1 MSKESPFIVSGR
13 VPCHRVTQVLRIYE
27 MFTSLPFMSCFTV
40 HVTQFWSHHEMAA
53 ILFVPLSHPSPSF
66 SHPPPLTH
74 LLIADIHLCISP
86 VITLSLQCFSF
97 LFILSLFSNSFL
109 TFSFFYFYLLA
120 CSLTSISRAL
130 IHLFV
135 HLLAHSRAHYFTH
148 TFTRSLYSLTHSVT
162 HSLVHLLAQPLI
174 HSPTHPLTHSFYLYL
189 CSSLSHSL
197 FPFLVMYSLIHRVFE
212 YLLYL
217 SLYFY
222 FLHTVFNTS

>member
-1 MSKESPFIVSGR
+1 
-13 VPCHRVTQVLRIYE
+13 
-27 MFTSLPFMSCFTV
+27 
-40 HVTQFWSHHEMAA
+40 MAA

-97 LFILSLFSNSFL
+97 LFIVSLFSNSFL

-148 TFTRSLYSLTHSVT
+148 TFTRSLYSLTHSPS
-162 HSLVHLLAQPLI
+162 HSFPR
-174 HSPTHPLTHSFYLYL
+174 SPTRSTTHSFTH
-189 CSSLSHSL
+189 SPNHSL
-197 FPFLVMYSLIHRVFE
+197 F
-212 YLLYL
+212 L
-217 SLYFY
+217 SLSLLVSLPLSLPFSCYVF
-222 FLHTVFNTS
+222 FNTPCFRIFIIPFIIFLFSAHSI